1 MAGANTASLHKRNRV
16 TALALL
22 AVLAGMGGLT
32 AAAVPLY
39 QMFCQVTGYGGT
51 TQAVAEA
58 PAVAAERLI
67 TVRFNAHVGRDLPW
81 TFKPAQREITL
92 RVGEAG
98 MAVYTAENTSDRVI
112 AGSAVFNVTPHKA
125 GRYFSKIA
133 CFCFDQQLLGPG
145 ERAEMP
151 VTFFVDPAIMADANL
166 DDVTTITLSY
176 TFFRNAQAPEPVA
189 QSGARPLELA
199 STESTAYRR

>member
-1 MAGANTASLHKRNRV
+1 MPDPENCQLRRRNRITV
-16 TALALL
+16 LALL
-22 AVLAGMGGLT
+22 AMLTGMGGLT

-39 QMFCQVTGYGGT
+39 QIFCQVTGFGGT

-67 TVRFNAHVGRDLPW
+67 TVRFNADVGRDLPW
-81 TFKPAQREITL
+81 TFKAAQRAITL
-92 RVGEAG
+92 KVGETG
-98 MAVYTAENTSDRVI
+98 IAVYTAENTSDTVI

-145 ERAEMP
+145 ERVEMP
-151 VTFFVDPAIMADANL
+151 VTFFVDPSIMADANL
-166 DDVTTITLSY
+166 EDVNTITLSY
-176 TFFRNAQAPEPVA
+176 TFFRTSKAPELAADEGIP
-189 QSGARPLELA
+189 SLELA
-199 STESTAYRR
+199 STESAVLRR

>member
-1 MAGANTASLHKRNRV
+1 MADPENGQLLRHNRITV
-16 TALALL
+16 LALL
-22 AVLAGMGGLT
+22 AMLAGMGGLT

-39 QMFCQVTGYGGT
+39 QIFCQVTGFGGS

-67 TVRFNAHVGRDLPW
+67 TVRFNADVGRDLPW
-81 TFKPAQREITL
+81 TFKPDQRAITL
-92 RVGEAG
+92 KVGETG
-98 MAVYTAENTSDRVI
+98 IAVYTAENTSDAVI

-145 ERAEMP
+145 ERVEMP
-151 VTFFVDPAIMADANL
+151 VTFFVDPSIMADANL
-166 DDVTTITLSY
+166 EDVNTITLSY
-176 TFFRNAQAPEPVA
+176 TFFRTSKAPELAADEGIP
-189 QSGARPLELA
+189 SFELA
-199 STESTAYRR
+199 STESAVLRR

>member
-1 MAGANTASLHKRNRV
+1 MPDPENCQLRRRNRITV
-16 TALALL
+16 LALL
-22 AVLAGMGGLT
+22 AMLAGMGGLT

-39 QMFCQVTGYGGT
+39 QIFCQVTGFGGT

-67 TVRFNAHVGRDLPW
+67 TVRFNADVGRDLPW
-81 TFKPAQREITL
+81 TFKAAQRAITL
-92 RVGEAG
+92 KVGETG
-98 MAVYTAENTSDRVI
+98 IAVYTAENTSDTVI

-145 ERAEMP
+145 ERVEMP
-151 VTFFVDPAIMADANL
+151 VTFFVDPSIMADANL
-166 DDVTTITLSY
+166 EDVNTITLSY
-176 TFFRNAQAPEPVA
+176 TFFRTSKAPELAADEGIP
-189 QSGARPLELA
+189 SLELA
-199 STESTAYRR
+199 STESAVLRR

>member
-1 MAGANTASLHKRNRV
+1 MADPENGQLRRRNRITV
-16 TALALL
+16 LALL
-22 AVLAGMGGLT
+22 AMLAGMGGLT

-39 QMFCQVTGYGGT
+39 QIFCQVTGFGGT

-67 TVRFNAHVGRDLPW
+67 TVRFNADVGRDLPW
-81 TFKPAQREITL
+81 TFKPAQRAITL
-92 RVGEAG
+92 KVGETG
-98 MAVYTAENTSDRVI
+98 IAVYTAENTSDAVI

-145 ERAEMP
+145 ERVEMP
-151 VTFFVDPAIMADANL
+151 VTFFVDPSIMADANL
-166 DDVTTITLSY
+166 EDVNTITLSY
-176 TFFRNAQAPEPVA
+176 TFFRTSKAPEPA
-189 QSGARPLELA
+189 ADEGAPSFELA
-199 STESTAYRR
+199 STGSAVLRR